1 MREEEMENK
10 DGVSCKVGFF
20 ILRMCADMLVFPQ
33 WDFSVNHCP
42 SPTHINKVSV
52 FPG

>member
-1 MREEEMENK
+1 MGNK
-10 DGVSCKVGFF
+10 GGVSCKVGVF

-33 WDFSVNHCP
+33 GAFSINHCP
-42 SPTHINKVSV
+42 TPTHSTKVSV